1 MHFDFLQEVMWLFWS
16 NHIVF
21 ILDWHNSAMQ
31 KFVYGIRSLGIG
43 YDFNYVLLHIKVRSV
58 KRQDPIYDN

>member
-31 KFVYGIRSLGIG
+31 KIVYGIRSLGIG
-43 YDFNYVLLHIKVRSV
+43 
-58 KRQDPIYDN
+58 